1 MTEKRPSTP
10 ASLASQDA
18 PSHRTQRLAI
28 AGAVVLAGALVLVA
42 TRFFPTHAT
51 PPPRERLVEA
61 PPRAGSATLFF
72 GSTDSAR
79 LEPEARN
86 LAMPDNPSEKLRLLV
101 RELAA
106 GPMGADS
113 AARPVAGRAR
123 LLPAGTALRGAYV
136 LDSGETLC
144 LDFARDF
151 RNSLGGGS
159 THEYLVLKSLCSTV
173 RAAMP
178 SARRLQILIEGQVV
192 ESLGGHYDV
201 SSPLDLDAW
210 TVQP

>member
-1 MTEKRPSTP
+1 MTDKRTAPTSV
-10 ASLASQDA
+10 ASQEV

-28 AGAVVLAGALVLVA
+28 ASAVVLAGGLVLLA

-51 PPPRERLVEA
+51 PPVREHVVEA
-61 PPRAGSATLFF
+61 PPRAGTATLYFA
-72 GSTDSAR
+72 SADSAG
-79 LEPEARN
+79 LVAEARG
-86 LAMPDNPSEKLRLLV
+86 LALPDNPSEKLLLLV

-106 GPMGADS
+106 GPAGTDS
-113 AARPVAGRAR
+113 VTHSAAGRAR

-136 LDSGETLC
+136 MDGGETLC

-151 RNSLGGGS
+151 RSSLGGGS
-159 THEYLVLKSLCSTV
+159 TFEGLLLRSLCATV

-178 SARRLQILIEGQVV
+178 SAHRLQILIEGQVV

-210 TVQP
+210 TAQP